1 MAHIHLHFFAFNRD
15 LTSELLANFEET
27 LFDLSFHAWLQLFLH
42 IVKLQVLAFEIL
54 EGVALLFGVAGLHV
68 LHYRF
73 TLFELVRLLV
83 VIYGAMLSLI
93 RARCLT
99 VIKALVSHGCGSLDG
114 LRLSNGRPLYN
125 SRQNVAPLHAG

>member
-1 MAHIHLHFFAFNRD
+1 MTHIYLNFLAFDRLLSSKLFANLEETFLD
-15 LTSELLANFEET
+15 LTLNT
-27 LFDLSFHAWLQLFLH
+27 WLKLFLH

-68 LHYRF
+68 LHYWF